1 MSNRPTPETDEEHRD
16 ITQSL
21 GAIHLGFVGLGFARK
36 LERERDEAR
45 EIARELR
52 DSMEELIKLN
62 AKMVDGDCTFAGA
75 YYCYYKGQY
84 DKWSSANAALTKAK
98 EVLP

>member
-1 MSNRPTPETDEEHRD
+1 
-16 ITQSL
+16 
-21 GAIHLGFVGLGFARK
+21 

-45 EIARELR
+45 ELARELR
-52 DSMEELIKLN
+52 DRMEELIKLN
-62 AKMVDGDCTFAGA
+62 AEMVDGDCTFERA

-84 DKWSSANAALTKAK
+84 DKWSSANAALAKAK